1 MYGIENHRPAID
13 IDLNFQR
20 RTLKLLRLIR
30 LLASP
35 SFAVSQ
41 RVHIRE
47 VLSDKRRMRLDRK
60 PTQARLLHAAVVAN
74 LFAVRVRVAHV
85 LQIRV
90 SEPLQR
96 FQALH
101 FLNAQNVCIE
111 PLDLIRNG
119 LHARCLGG
127 HLDVVVFPLQGGVIN
142 GVEEVLHVVGGNAD
156 CPGLLLRRLLH
167 AVPHASG
174 SNLLWLL
181 GSLPT
186 GASAVGAPSLL
197 SIRGFGRFSGRIL
210 LGWRAWGSRRYRR
223 PVLPG
228 KRRGRQCT
236 CERNNAKRSHRLLHS
251 GESSRATP

>member
-1 MYGIENHRPAID
+1 MHGIENHRPAID

-20 RTLKLLRLIR
+20 RTLKLLRLIG

-35 SFAVSQ
+35 SFAVPQ

-47 VLSDKRRMRLDRK
+47 VLSDERGVRLDRK

-85 LQIRV
+85 LQICV

-96 FQALH
+96 VKALH

-119 LHARCLGG
+119 LHARCLGD

-142 GVEEVLHVVGGNAD
+142 GVEEILHVVGGNAD

-181 GSLPT
+181 RSLPT
-186 GASAVGAPSLL
+186 GASAVGAPTLL
-197 SIRGFGRFSGRIL
+197 SIRGFGCFSGRIL

-223 PVLPG
+223 SVLPR
-228 KRRGRQCT
+228 KRRCRQYT
-236 CERNNAKRSHRLLHS
+236 CERNNAERSHKLLHEH
-251 GESSRATP
+251 ESSRATP

>member
-1 MYGIENHRPAID
+1 MHGIENHRPAID

-35 SFAVSQ
+35 SFAVPQ

-47 VLSDKRRMRLDRK
+47 VLSDKRGVRLDRK

-85 LQIRV
+85 LQICV

-96 FQALH
+96 VKALH

-119 LHARCLGG
+119 LHARRLGD

-142 GVEEVLHVVGGNAD
+142 GVEEILHVVGGNAD

-186 GASAVGAPSLL
+186 GASTAGAPSLL
-197 SIRGFGRFSGRIL
+197 SIRGFGCFSGRIL

-223 PVLPG
+223 SVLPR
-228 KRRGRQCT
+228 KRRRGQCT
-236 CERNNAKRSHRLLHS
+236 CERNNAERSHKLLHEH
-251 GESSRATP
+251 ESSRATP

>member
-1 MYGIENHRPAID
+1 MHGIENHRPAID

-35 SFAVSQ
+35 SFAVPQ

-47 VLSDKRRMRLDRK
+47 VLSDERSVRLDRK
-60 PTQARLLHAAVVAN
+60 PTQARLLHAAVIAN

-85 LQIRV
+85 LQVRV
-90 SEPLQR
+90 TEPCQR

-119 LHARCLGG
+119 LHARCLGD

-142 GVEEVLHVVGGNAD
+142 GIKEVLHVVGGNAD

-181 GSLPT
+181 RSLPT
-186 GASAVGAPSLL
+186 GASTAGAPCLL
-197 SIRGFGRFSGRIL
+197 PIRCFGRFSGRIL

-223 PVLPG
+223 SVLPR
-228 KRRGRQCT
+228 KRRCRQYT
-236 CERNNAKRSHRLLHS
+236 CERNNAERSHKLLHEH
-251 GESSRATP
+251 ESSRATP

>member
-35 SFAVSQ
+35 SFAVPQ

-47 VLSDKRRMRLDRK
+47 VLSDKRGVRLDRK

-85 LQIRV
+85 LQVGV

-96 FQALH
+96 VKALH

-119 LHARCLGG
+119 LHARCLGD

-142 GVEEVLHVVGGNAD
+142 GVEEILHVVGGNAD

-186 GASAVGAPSLL
+186 GASTAGAPCLL
-197 SIRGFGRFSGRIL
+197 PIRCFGRFSGRIL

-223 PVLPG
+223 SVLPR
-228 KRRGRQCT
+228 KRRCRQYT
-236 CERNNAKRSHRLLHS
+236 CERNNAERSHKLLHEH
-251 GESSRATP
+251 ESSRATP